1 MLFNSY
7 IFIFLFFPLT
17 VAGYYFLSSVGR
29 NEWAKV
35 ELIVMSLWFYGYYNM
50 SYLLVICGS
59 IVINYIISRAL
70 LRCKY
75 GMIYKKVILA
85 LGILFNVG
93 LIFYYKYYDFFI
105 ANINAIFKT
114 DYVMRHIILPL
125 GISFYTFQQIS
136 YVIDTYR
143 GETRDYTFF
152 EYVLFVTFF
161 PQLVAGPIV
170 LHNEIIPQFR
180 DKANMKINYANWNR
194 GLIFFV
200 FGLTKKIL
208 IADTFGKAVEWG
220 YSNIAL
226 MGTLDA
232 VIVIL
237 SYTLQIYFDFS
248 GYCDMAAGIALFFN
262 IQLPRNF
269 NSPYKAKS
277 VIEFWE
283 RWHMTLNRF
292 LKQYVYI
299 PLGGSRKGKLK
310 TYVNVMIV
318 FLVSGI
324 WHGANWTFII
334 WGCLHGIA
342 NVLERVLGQ
351 YLERINKYLRQGIT
365 FIFVNIAWVF
375 FRASSLREAGEVLS
389 RLCCMKKGI
398 SQGLVDC
405 FITIEWK
412 AIQTFLPFVSR
423 FGAGITVLML
433 GVGNYI
439 VLRGK
444 NIYEIDWKIGSRHL
458 GMEIA
463 VLLTWCVMS
472 LSGISTFL
480 YFNF

>member
-1 MLFNSY
+1 MMKRML
-7 IFIFLFFPLT
+7 
-17 VAGYYFLSSVGR
+17 
-29 NEWAKV
+29 
-35 ELIVMSLWFYGYYNM
+35 
-50 SYLLVICGS
+50 C
-59 IVINYIISRAL
+59 
-70 LRCKY
+70 
-75 GMIYKKVILA
+75 A
-85 LGILFNVG
+85 LGV
-93 LIFYYKYYDFFI
+93 I
-105 ANINAIFKT
+105 ANIGVIFYFKYFNFFLENINLLFRSGFIT
-114 DYVMRHIILPL
+114 DKILMPL
-125 GISFYTFQQIS
+125 GISFFTFQQIS
-136 YVIDTYR
+136 YVIDAYR
-143 GETRDYTFF
+143 GETCDYTFF

-170 LHNEIIPQFR
+170 LHNEIIPQFK
-180 DKANMKINYANWNR
+180 DQANMKINYGNWNR

-200 FGLTKKIL
+200 LGLAKKIL

-220 YSNIAL
+220 YSNISL
-226 MGTLDA
+226 MGSLDA

-262 IQLPRNF
+262 IRLPRNF

-299 PLGGSRKGKLK
+299 PLGGSKKGKSR
-310 TYVNVMIV
+310 TYANVMIV

-334 WGCLHGIA
+334 WGCLHGIV
-342 NVLERVLGQ
+342 NVFERVFAQ

-365 FIFVNIAWVF
+365 FIFINIAWVF
-375 FRASSLREAGEVLS
+375 FRASSLREACEVLS
-389 RLCCMKKGI
+389 RLFCMQKGI
-398 SQGLVDC
+398 SRGLTDC

-412 AIQTFLPFVSR
+412 AVQILVPVLSR
-423 FGAGITVLML
+423 LGAGITVLML
-433 GVGNYI
+433 GAGTYI
-439 VLRGK
+439 VFKGK
-444 NIYEIDWKIGSRHL
+444 NIYETNWKIGSRIL

-463 VLLTWCVMS
+463 ILLTWCVMS